1 MNKIHRTLVLMA
13 MVVMLIVC
21 VIGGRVVANSFVDN
35 TNLDTYLQQKN
46 PAICYCEIGYDED
59 TNIGFVDG
67 DKIQDVCDI
76 MNNTEVVKVH
86 LNQEKKRSIYY
97 ECVLSTVE
105 VDEVYQGNLKKGNEI
120 DIFEPVDCRN
130 MQIDCTDGYSLMQE
144 GNQYILFLIPLKNAG
159 YGTGEYVYAP
169 VSTTYA
175 KFLYNDS
182 FPELFNEEQLEE
194 NTETTLYYNQYKQAE
209 VYLYDEKMYNK
220 YCKLKKQVMEL
231 VQ

>member
-97 ECVLSTVE
+97 ECILSTVE
-105 VDEVYQGNLKKGNEI
+105 VDEVYQEI
-120 DIFEPVDCRN
+120 
-130 MQIDCTDGYSLMQE
+130 
-144 GNQYILFLIPLKNAG
+144 
-159 YGTGEYVYAP
+159 
-169 VSTTYA
+169 
-175 KFLYNDS
+175 
-182 FPELFNEEQLEE
+182 
-194 NTETTLYYNQYKQAE
+194 
-209 VYLYDEKMYNK
+209 
-220 YCKLKKQVMEL
+220 CKLIVRM
-231 VQ
+231 VIV